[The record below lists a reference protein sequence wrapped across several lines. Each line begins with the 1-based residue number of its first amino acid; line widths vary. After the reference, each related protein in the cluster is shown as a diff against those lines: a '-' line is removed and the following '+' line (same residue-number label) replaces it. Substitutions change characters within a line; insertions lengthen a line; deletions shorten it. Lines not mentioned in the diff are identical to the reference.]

1 MRIDNCVLLWLIAL
15 RANARYAYERYIYII
30 YTPHV
35 RNIHYM
41 CKVSYLYHYCQ
52 IFGIKK
58 LLCYARYAHFG
69 HETHHKG
76 PVY

>member
-1 MRIDNCVLLWLIAL
+1 MMRINNRALLWPIAL
-15 RANARYAYERYIYII
+15 RANARYAYERL
-30 YTPHV
+30 YTINIRPHV

-58 LLCYARYAHFG
+58 LLCYARYALFG
-69 HETHHKG
+69 H
-76 PVY
+76 